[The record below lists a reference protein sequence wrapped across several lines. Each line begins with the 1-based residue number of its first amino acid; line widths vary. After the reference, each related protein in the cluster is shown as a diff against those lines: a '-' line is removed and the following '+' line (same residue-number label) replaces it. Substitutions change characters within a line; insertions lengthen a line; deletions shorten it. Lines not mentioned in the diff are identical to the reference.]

1 MKLFVLLSLL
11 ISSVAFAKP
20 EIGKMAPDFSLKGH
34 DGKTYKLSELKGQY
48 VVLEWF
54 NNDCPY
60 VDKHYNEK
68 HRNMQK
74 LQAKWIKKAKEHAKK
89 KENGKAGAMLSW
101 FAVASSAEGKEGH
114 VDAKRAKEIRD
125 KERKA
130 EMTAILLDN
139 GGKVGRAYD
148 AKVTPHMY
156 IIDPM
161 GKLVYNG
168 AIDDQPSA
176 RVSSIPKVKTNY
188 VTAALSSLFAG
199 KAVAEPTTKPYGC
212 SVKY

>member
-1 MKLFVLLSLL
+1 MKILILLSLFV
-11 ISSVAFAKP
+11 SSVAFAKL
-20 EIGKMAPDFSLKGH
+20 EVGQMAPDFSLKGH

-68 HRNMQK
+68 HRNMQT
-74 LQAKWIKKAKEHAKK
+74 LQDTWIKKAKKHAKK
-89 KENGKAGAMLSW
+89 KEKAKAGAMLSW

-114 VDAKRAKEIRD
+114 LDAKKAKEIRD

-130 EMTAILLDN
+130 KMTAILLDK
-139 GGKVGRAYD
+139 GGKVGQAYE

-156 IIDPM
+156 IIDPT

-168 AIDDQPSA
+168 AIDDKPSA
-176 RVSSIPKVKTNY
+176 RVSTVKGAKNY
-188 VTAALSSLFAG
+188 VTAALTSLFAG
-199 KAVAEPTTKPYGC
+199 EAVAEPVTKPYGC